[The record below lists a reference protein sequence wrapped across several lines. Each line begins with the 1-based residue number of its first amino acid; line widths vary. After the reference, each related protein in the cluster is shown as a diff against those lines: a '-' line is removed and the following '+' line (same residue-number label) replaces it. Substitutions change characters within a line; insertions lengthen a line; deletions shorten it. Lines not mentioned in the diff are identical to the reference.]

1 MTSSSL
7 GLSCR
12 IHSKG
17 KSDDHY
23 SQRRYDKPGKV
34 PGFRALMPRSLSSKR
49 NWTEEGSPAASGQ
62 VSGQGRGQ
70 AAPRLTSDD
79 SIRIYVPP
87 VEALDVGILHG
98 LAGIDEVRLHPHE
111 CTPRCE
117 PSRRI

>member
-34 PGFRALMPRSLSSKR
+34 SGFRAPMPRSLSS
-49 NWTEEGSPAASGQ
+49 NGDYIGSFGLRPEFPTFIS
-62 VSGQGRGQ
+62 V
-70 AAPRLTSDD
+70 
-79 SIRIYVPP
+79 IFV
-87 VEALDVGILHG
+87 ILCIWKV
-98 LAGIDEVRLHPHE
+98 A
-111 CTPRCE
+111 
-117 PSRRI
+117 

>member
-17 KSDDHY
+17 KSDDHC

-34 PGFRALMPRSLSSKR
+34 SGFRALSSKR
-49 NWTEEGSPAASGQ
+49 NWTAEGSPAASGQ

-79 SIRIYVPP
+79 SIRTYVPFWP
-87 VEALDVGILHG
+87 ETCVSTPHICHILYLGSG
-98 LAGIDEVRLHPHE
+98 LKPAAFLLF
-111 CTPRCE
+111 
-117 PSRRI
+117 